1 MENSFGEK
9 LKGLRAKAGL
19 TQESLAKDLAVS
31 RTLITKWE
39 TGKADPTESSL
50 ERIAEYFHVEK
61 GYLIDDEEVRK
72 IALETSHRQRAGY
85 RAVDFALLISA
96 SVFIAFG
103 LVTIVVS
110 LITTPRG
117 ARDDSFSELSVE
129 AMNGLVWF
137 MLGVYGAAIGIALL
151 AALGIRRL
159 VLCRKSRNA

>member
-19 TQESLAKDLAVS
+19 TQESLAKELAVS

-61 GYLIDDEEVRK
+61 GYLVDDDEVRK
-72 IALETSHRQRAGY
+72 IALETSRRQRVGY
-85 RAVDFALLISA
+85 RAADFTLLISA
-96 SVFIAFG
+96 SFFIAFG
-103 LVTIVVS
+103 LTTIAAS

-117 ARDDSFSELSVE
+117 ARDDNFSELSVE
-129 AMNGLVWF
+129 AMNGLLWF

-159 VLCRKSRNA
+159 VLWRKRRNA